1 MIGKKHL
8 PNSCPYC
15 EAAMRP
21 VAMECPLCRAEVRGR
36 FRQALFQ
43 RLDDEEQRLL
53 EDYLLAGFSIKALAA
68 ESGMGYAAIRTRLD
82 RLIEHYKR
90 LQEGENERKL
100 VLQRVA
106 AGEISAAEA
115 AELIGNIDAR

>member
-1 MIGKKHL
+1 
-8 PNSCPYC
+8 
-15 EAAMRP
+15 
-21 VAMECPLCRAEVRGR
+21 MECPLCRAEVRGR

-68 ESGMGYAAIRTRLD
+68 QSGMGYAAIRTRLD

-90 LQEGENERKL
+90 LQEGENDRKL

-115 AELIGNIDAR
+115 ADLIAKIDAG